1 MKASG
6 KKTVRGTVFSERAE
20 ESFSMAVN
28 RASEME
34 EKTDGTPLSSAN
46 PKKLENGLSK
56 LFSGF
61 LFCSDNSVFFIVF
74 FIRYF
79 L

>member
-1 MKASG
+1 M

-34 EKTDGTPLSSAN
+34 EKTDGTALASA
-46 PKKLENGLSK
+46 KIKDTQTGVLY
-56 LFSGF
+56 FF
-61 LFCSDNSVFFIVF
+61 SVFHILLD
-74 FIRYF
+74 ISA
-79 L
+79 